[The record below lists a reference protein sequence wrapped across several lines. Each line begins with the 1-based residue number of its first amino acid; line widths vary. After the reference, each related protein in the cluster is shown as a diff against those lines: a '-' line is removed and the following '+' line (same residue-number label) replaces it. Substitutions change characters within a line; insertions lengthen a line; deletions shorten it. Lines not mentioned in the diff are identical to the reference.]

1 MKNLSFLEKF
11 IFLVNSILAVLF
23 LISLVIPYIKPSIF
37 PYFSIFSL
45 FSPLIILLNILFIFY
60 WIAKLKKQF
69 LLSVLI
75 LLIGYNSVLTFIN
88 FSNNSSYM
96 TENKVSIIS
105 YNVRLFNLYNW
116 IDENDIEYQI
126 NSFLVDKSPD
136 IICLQEYRGNIIDL
150 PNYPYRFEFLRG
162 NNIKYGQVIFSK
174 FPILNK
180 GSVDFSSMSNNAI
193 FVDLKIHNDTIRFY
207 NVHLQ
212 SFALENEI
220 DLSTMNTIQNKEIVT
235 NLSNTFITQQR
246 QVDVLRNSID
256 NSPYKNILSGDFN
269 NTAFSYTYKNLI
281 NGFKD
286 SFMLKGNGLGITFN
300 YNFIPL
306 RIDFILVDD
315 NFRVNQF
322 KTYKINL
329 SDHEPIFSEFYF

>member
-37 PYFSIFSL
+37 PYFSILSL
-45 FSPLIILLNILFIFY
+45 FSPLIILINILFIFY

-116 IDENDIEYQI
+116 IDENNIEDQI

-220 DLSTMNTIQNKEIVT
+220 DLSTINTIQKKEIVT

-256 NSPYKNILSGDFN
+256 NSPYKNVLSGDFN

>member
-37 PYFSIFSL
+37 PYFSILSL
-45 FSPLIILLNILFIFY
+45 FSPLIILINILFIFY

-75 LLIGYNSVLTFIN
+75 LLIGYSSVLTFIN

-116 IDENDIEYQI
+116 IDENNIEDQI

-220 DLSTMNTIQNKEIVT
+220 DLSTINTIQKKEIVT

-256 NSPYKNILSGDFN
+256 NSPYKNVLSGDFN

>member
-1 MKNLSFLEKF
+1 
-11 IFLVNSILAVLF
+11 
-23 LISLVIPYIKPSIF
+23 
-37 PYFSIFSL
+37 
-45 FSPLIILLNILFIFY
+45 
-60 WIAKLKKQF
+60 
-69 LLSVLI
+69 
-75 LLIGYNSVLTFIN
+75 
-88 FSNNSSYM
+88 
-96 TENKVSIIS
+96 
-105 YNVRLFNLYNW
+105 
-116 IDENDIEYQI
+116 
-126 NSFLVDKSPD
+126 
-136 IICLQEYRGNIIDL
+136 
-150 PNYPYRFEFLRG
+150 
-162 NNIKYGQVIFSK
+162 
-174 FPILNK
+174 
-180 GSVDFSSMSNNAI
+180 MSNNAI

-212 SFALENEI
+212 SFALKNEI
-220 DLSTMNTIQNKEIVT
+220 DLSTMNTIQNKEIIT
-235 NLSNTFITQQR
+235 NLSNTFVTQQR

-256 NSPYKNILSGDFN
+256 NSPYKNVLSGDFN
-269 NTAFSYTYKNLI
+269 NTAFSYTYKNLM

>member
-37 PYFSIFSL
+37 PYFSILSL

-88 FSNNSSYM
+88 FSNISSYM

-116 IDENDIEYQI
+116 IDENDIEDQI

-220 DLSTMNTIQNKEIVT
+220 DLSTMNTIQNKEIIT

-269 NTAFSYTYKNLI
+269 NTAFSYTYRNLI
-281 NGFKD
+281 HGFKD
-286 SFMLKGNGLGITFN
+286 SFTLKGNGLGITFN

>member
-75 LLIGYNSVLTFIN
+75 LLIGYSSVLTFIN

-116 IDENDIEYQI
+116 IDENNIEDQI

-220 DLSTMNTIQNKEIVT
+220 DLSTINTIQKKEIVT

-256 NSPYKNILSGDFN
+256 NSPYKNVLSGDFN

>member
-37 PYFSIFSL
+37 PYFSILSL

-116 IDENDIEYQI
+116 IDENNIEDQI

-220 DLSTMNTIQNKEIVT
+220 DLSTINTIQKKEIVT
-235 NLSNTFITQQR
+235 NLSNTFITQQS

-256 NSPYKNILSGDFN
+256 NSPYKNVLLGDFN

-300 YNFIPL
+300 YNYIPL

>member
-105 YNVRLFNLYNW
+105 SNVRLFNLYNW

-220 DLSTMNTIQNKEIVT
+220 DLSTINTIQKKEIVT

>member
-1 MKNLSFLEKF
+1 MKNLSFFEKF
-11 IFLVNSILAVLF
+11 IFLINSILAVLF

-37 PYFSIFSL
+37 PYFSILSL

-75 LLIGYNSVLTFIN
+75 LLIGYNSVLGFVN

-96 TENKVSIIS
+96 TENKISIIS

-116 IDENDIEYQI
+116 IDENDIEDQI

-174 FPILNK
+174 FPILNN
-180 GSVDFSSMSNNAI
+180 GSVDFNSMSNNAI

-220 DLSTMNTIQNKEIVT
+220 DLSTMNTIKNKEIVT

>member
-37 PYFSIFSL
+37 PYFSTFSL

-75 LLIGYNSVLTFIN
+75 LLIGYNSVLAFIN

-96 TENKVSIIS
+96 TENKLSIIS

-116 IDENDIEYQI
+116 IDENDIEDQI

-220 DLSTMNTIQNKEIVT
+220 DLSTMNTIKNKEIVT

>member
-37 PYFSIFSL
+37 PYFSILSL

-220 DLSTMNTIQNKEIVT
+220 DLSTMNTIQNKEIIT
-235 NLSNTFITQQR
+235 NLSNTFITQQI

-281 NGFKD
+281 HGFKD
-286 SFMLKGNGLGITFN
+286 SFTLKGNGLGITFN

>member
-116 IDENDIEYQI
+116 IDENNIEDQI

-150 PNYPYRFEFLRG
+150 PNYPYKFEFLRG

-180 GSVDFSSMSNNAI
+180 GSVDFGSMSNNAI

-220 DLSTMNTIQNKEIVT
+220 DLSTMNTIQNKEIIT
-235 NLSNTFITQQR
+235 NLSNTFVTQQR

-256 NSPYKNILSGDFN
+256 NSPYKNVLSGDFN

>member
-37 PYFSIFSL
+37 PYFSILSL

-75 LLIGYNSVLTFIN
+75 LLIGYNSVLAFIN

-116 IDENDIEYQI
+116 IDENDIEDQI

-220 DLSTMNTIQNKEIVT
+220 DLSTMNTIKNKEIVT

>member
-37 PYFSIFSL
+37 PYVSILSL

-116 IDENDIEYQI
+116 IDENNIEDQI

-269 NTAFSYTYKNLI
+269 NTAFSYTYKNLL

>member
-37 PYFSIFSL
+37 PYFSILSL

-75 LLIGYNSVLTFIN
+75 LLIGYNSVLAFIN
-88 FSNNSSYM
+88 FSNNSSNM

-116 IDENDIEYQI
+116 IDENDIEDQI

-220 DLSTMNTIQNKEIVT
+220 DLSTMNTIQNKEIIT

-281 NGFKD
+281 HGFKD
-286 SFMLKGNGLGITFN
+286 SFTLKGNGLGITFN

>member
-37 PYFSIFSL
+37 PYFSILSL

>member
-116 IDENDIEYQI
+116 IDENDIEDQI

>member
-37 PYFSIFSL
+37 PYFSILSL
-45 FSPLIILLNILFIFY
+45 FSPLIILINILFIFY

-75 LLIGYNSVLTFIN
+75 LLIGYSSVLTFIN

-116 IDENDIEYQI
+116 IDENNIEDQI

-180 GSVDFSSMSNNAI
+180 GSVEFSSMSNNAI

-220 DLSTMNTIQNKEIVT
+220 DLSTINTIQKKEIVT

-256 NSPYKNILSGDFN
+256 NSPYKNVLSGDFN

>member
-23 LISLVIPYIKPSIF
+23 LISLVIPCIKPSIF
-37 PYFSIFSL
+37 PYFSILSL

-75 LLIGYNSVLTFIN
+75 LLIGYSSVLTFIN

-116 IDENDIEYQI
+116 IDENNIEDQI

-180 GSVDFSSMSNNAI
+180 GSVDFGSMSNNAI

-220 DLSTMNTIQNKEIVT
+220 DLSTINTIQKKEIVT

-256 NSPYKNILSGDFN
+256 NSPYKNVLSGDFN

>member
-37 PYFSIFSL
+37 PYFSILSL

-75 LLIGYNSVLTFIN
+75 LLIGYNSVLAFIN
-88 FSNNSSYM
+88 FSNNSSNM

-116 IDENDIEYQI
+116 IDENDIEDQI

-281 NGFKD
+281 HGFKD
-286 SFMLKGNGLGITFN
+286 SFTLKGNGLGITFN

>member
-37 PYFSIFSL
+37 PYFSILSL

-75 LLIGYNSVLTFIN
+75 LLIGYNSVLAFIN
-88 FSNNSSYM
+88 FSNNSSNM

-116 IDENDIEYQI
+116 IDENDIEDQI

-220 DLSTMNTIQNKEIVT
+220 DLSTMNTIQNKEIIT

-281 NGFKD
+281 HGFKD
-286 SFMLKGNGLGITFN
+286 SFTLKGNGLGITFN

-306 RIDFILVDD
+306 RIDFILVDN

>member
-37 PYFSIFSL
+37 PYFSILSL

-75 LLIGYNSVLTFIN
+75 LLIGCNSVLTFIN

-116 IDENDIEYQI
+116 IDENNIEDQI

-136 IICLQEYRGNIIDL
+136 IICLQEYRGNILDL

-220 DLSTMNTIQNKEIVT
+220 DLSTINTIQKKEIVT
-235 NLSNTFITQQR
+235 NLSNTFITQQS

-256 NSPYKNILSGDFN
+256 NSPYKNVLSGDFN

-300 YNFIPL
+300 YNYIPL

>member
-1 MKNLSFLEKF
+1 MKNLSFFEKF
-11 IFLVNSILAVLF
+11 IFLINSILAVLF

-281 NGFKD
+281 HGFKD
-286 SFMLKGNGLGITFN
+286 SFTLKGNGLGITFN

>member
-37 PYFSIFSL
+37 PYFSILSL

-75 LLIGYNSVLTFIN
+75 LLIGCNSVLTFIN

-116 IDENDIEYQI
+116 IDENNIEDQI

-220 DLSTMNTIQNKEIVT
+220 DLSTINTIQKKEIVT
-235 NLSNTFITQQR
+235 NLSNTFITQQS

-256 NSPYKNILSGDFN
+256 NSPYKNVLSGDFN

-300 YNFIPL
+300 YNYIPL

>member
-1 MKNLSFLEKF
+1 MKNLSFFEKF
-11 IFLVNSILAVLF
+11 IFLINSILAVLF

-37 PYFSIFSL
+37 PYFSILSL

-69 LLSVLI
+69 LLSALI
-75 LLIGYNSVLTFIN
+75 LLIGCKSVLGFVN

-96 TENKVSIIS
+96 TENKISIIS

-116 IDENDIEYQI
+116 IDENDIEDQI

-220 DLSTMNTIQNKEIVT
+220 DLSTMNTIQNKEIIT

-269 NTAFSYTYKNLI
+269 NTAFSYTYKNLL

>member
-37 PYFSIFSL
+37 PYFSILSL
-45 FSPLIILLNILFIFY
+45 FSPLIILINILFIFY

-96 TENKVSIIS
+96 TKNKVSIIS

-116 IDENDIEYQI
+116 IDENNIEDQI

-220 DLSTMNTIQNKEIVT
+220 DLSTINTIQKKEIVT

-256 NSPYKNILSGDFN
+256 NSPYKNVLSGDFN

>member
-37 PYFSIFSL
+37 PYFSILSL

-116 IDENDIEYQI
+116 IDENNIEDQI

-220 DLSTMNTIQNKEIVT
+220 DLSTINTIQKKEIVT

-256 NSPYKNILSGDFN
+256 NSPYKNVLSGDFN
-269 NTAFSYTYKNLI
+269 NTAFSYTYKNLM

>member
-37 PYFSIFSL
+37 PYFSILSL

-116 IDENDIEYQI
+116 IDENNIEDQI

-220 DLSTMNTIQNKEIVT
+220 DLSTINTIQKKEIVT

-256 NSPYKNILSGDFN
+256 NSPYKNVLSGDFN

>member
-37 PYFSIFSL
+37 PYFSILSL

-69 LLSVLI
+69 LLSLLI
-75 LLIGYNSVLTFIN
+75 LLIGYNSVLAFIN

-116 IDENDIEYQI
+116 IDENDIEDQI

-212 SFALENEI
+212 SFALKNEI
-220 DLSTMNTIQNKEIVT
+220 DLSTMNTIQNKEIIT
-235 NLSNTFITQQR
+235 NLSNTFVTQQR

-269 NTAFSYTYKNLI
+269 NTAFSYTYRNLI
-281 NGFKD
+281 HGFKD
-286 SFMLKGNGLGITFN
+286 SFTLKGNGLGITFN

>member
-37 PYFSIFSL
+37 PYFSILSL

-75 LLIGYNSVLTFIN
+75 LLIGYNSVLAFIN

-116 IDENDIEYQI
+116 IDENDIEDQI

-220 DLSTMNTIQNKEIVT
+220 DLSTMNTIQNKEIIT

>member
-37 PYFSIFSL
+37 PYFSILSL

-75 LLIGYNSVLTFIN
+75 LLIGYSSVLTFIN

-116 IDENDIEYQI
+116 IDENNIEDQI

-220 DLSTMNTIQNKEIVT
+220 DLSTINTIQKKEIVT

-256 NSPYKNILSGDFN
+256 NSPYKNVLSGDFN

>member
-11 IFLVNSILAVLF
+11 IFLVNSIFAVLF

-37 PYFSIFSL
+37 PYFSILSL

-69 LLSVLI
+69 LLSLLI
-75 LLIGYNSVLTFIN
+75 LLIGYNSVLAFIN
-88 FSNNSSYM
+88 FSNSSSYM

-116 IDENDIEYQI
+116 IDENDIEDQI

-180 GSVDFSSMSNNAI
+180 GSVDFGSMSNNAI

-220 DLSTMNTIQNKEIVT
+220 DLSTMNTIQNKEIIT
-235 NLSNTFITQQR
+235 SLSNTFITQQR

-281 NGFKD
+281 HGFKD
-286 SFMLKGNGLGITFN
+286 SFTLKGNGLGITFN

-329 SDHEPIFSEFYF
+329 SDHKPIFSEFYF